1 MRHDVAPKRQFA
13 QRGGLLL
20 LTVLLTLALAGC
32 KPSNRYHAP
41 PPPPVITSKPVLMPM
56 TTFLYVTGSTV
67 AVNSVQLVARV
78 AGYLERIAYTDGSIV
93 KKGQLLFVIEPEP
106 YAAKLKQAV
115 AAVAQAKA
123 QVLYAQS
130 QYDRQQQMIK
140 QNATSVANVE
150 QWLATRDSDEAA
162 VLENIANADIAR
174 INFGY
179 TSVSAPFDGRVSRH
193 LVDVG
198 NLVGNSSATVLA
210 TIDQLNPIYV
220 YFSVNELD
228 MLKLRAALIAQGR
241 NPETVHGAPIFVG
254 LQSETGYPHPGKI
267 DYVAT
272 SLDPSTGTIEARA
285 VLDNDNN
292 LLLPGL
298 FVRARIPLG
307 KPMQA
312 LALPDTAVLSDQ
324 AGPYVYVVGAHNVVA
339 QKRVQT
345 GTEENGM
352 IAVTGLKAADQ
363 VIVNGLQNA
372 APGTTVAP
380 SEQDIS
386 APAANGP
393 G

>member
-1 MRHDVAPKRQFA
+1 MRHSVAPKRRLA
-13 QRGGLLL
+13 QLGGLLL
-20 LTVLLTLALAGC
+20 MVLLAGC
-32 KPSNRYHAP
+32 KPDNSYHAP

-56 TTFLYVTGSTV
+56 TAYLTVTGSTV

-78 AGYLERIAYTDGSIV
+78 PGYLDSIDYTDGSIV

-106 YAAKLKQAV
+106 YAAKLKQTV
-115 AAVAQAKA
+115 AAIAQAKA

-130 QYDRQQQMIK
+130 QYDRQLQMIK
-140 QNATSVANVE
+140 QNATSQANVE
-150 QWLATRDSDEAA
+150 QWLATRDSNEAA
-162 VLENIANADIAR
+162 VTENIANADIAR
-174 INFGY
+174 INYGY

-193 LVDVG
+193 LVDAG

-220 YFSVNELD
+220 YFNVNELD
-228 MLKLRAALIAQGR
+228 LLKLRAALIALGR
-241 NPETVHGAPIFVG
+241 NPDNVSGAPIFVG
-254 LQSETGYPHPGKI
+254 LQSEADYPHPGKI

-272 SLDPSTGTIEARA
+272 SLDPSTGTIEVRA
-285 VLDNDNN
+285 VLGNDSN

-307 KPMQA
+307 KPVRA
-312 LALPDTAVLSDQ
+312 LALPEAAVLSDQ
-324 AGPYVYVVGAHNVVA
+324 AGSYVYVVGANNIVA

-345 GTEENGM
+345 GAEENGM
-352 IAVTGLKAADQ
+352 IAVTGLSAADH

-380 SEQDIS
+380 GEQDIS
-386 APAANGP
+386 VPANNGP

>member
-1 MRHDVAPKRQFA
+1 MRHSVAPRRRLA
-13 QRGGLLL
+13 LLAGLLL
-20 LTVLLTLALAGC
+20 IVFLAGC

-41 PPPPVITSKPVLMPM
+41 PPPPVTTSKPVLMPM
-56 TTFLYVTGSTV
+56 TTYLDVTGSTV

-78 AGYLERIAYTDGSIV
+78 SGYLDRIDYTDGSMV

-115 AAVAQAKA
+115 ASIAQAKA
-123 QVLYAQS
+123 QVLYAQA
-130 QYDRQQQMIK
+130 QYDRQLQMIK
-140 QNATSVANVE
+140 QNATSQANVE

-162 VLENIANADIAR
+162 VIENTANAEIAR
-174 INFGY
+174 INYGY

-228 MLKLRAALIAQGR
+228 MLKLRAALIALGR
-241 NPETVHGAPIFVG
+241 NPENVSGAPIFVG
-254 LQSETGYPHPGKI
+254 LQSEAGYPHSGKI

-285 VLDNDNN
+285 VLGNDSN

-307 KPMQA
+307 KPVQK
-312 LALPDTAVLSDQ
+312 LALPEVAVLSDQ
-324 AGPYVYVVGAHNVVA
+324 AGPYVYIVGAQNVVA

-352 IAVTGLKAADQ
+352 IAVTGLGAADQ
-363 VIVNGLQNA
+363 VIVDGLQNA
-372 APGTTVAP
+372 APGVMVAP
-380 SEQDIS
+380 REQDIS
-386 APAANGP
+386 VPAANGP

>member
-1 MRHDVAPKRQFA
+1 MRHSVAPKRRLA
-13 QRGGLLL
+13 LWGGLL
-20 LTVLLTLALAGC
+20 LTVLLAGC
-32 KPSNRYHAP
+32 KPSNSYHAP
-41 PPPPVITSKPVLMPM
+41 PPPPVTTSKPVLMPM
-56 TTFLYVTGSTV
+56 TTYLYVTGSTA

-78 AGYLERIAYTDGSIV
+78 SGYLDSIDYTDGSIV
-93 KKGQLLFVIEPEP
+93 QKGQLLFVIEPEP
-106 YAAKLKQAV
+106 YAAKLKQAM
-115 AAVAQAKA
+115 AAIAQAKA

-130 QYDRQQQMIK
+130 QYDRQLQMIK
-140 QNATSVANVE
+140 QNATSEANVE

-162 VLENIANADIAR
+162 VTENIANADIAR
-174 INFGY
+174 INYGY

-228 MLKLRAALIAQGR
+228 LLKLRAALIALGR
-241 NPETVHGAPIFVG
+241 NPDKVRGAPIFVG
-254 LQSETGYPHPGKI
+254 LQSEAGDPHPGKI

-272 SLDPSTGTIEARA
+272 SLDPSTGTIEVRA
-285 VLDNDNN
+285 ALDNNSN

-298 FVRARIPLG
+298 FVHARIPLG

-312 LALPDTAVLSDQ
+312 LALPDAAVLSDQ
-324 AGPYVYVVGAHNVVA
+324 AGPYVYVVGAHDVVA

-352 IAVTGLKAADQ
+352 IAITGLGAADQ
-363 VIVNGLQNA
+363 VIVDGLQNA
-372 APGTTVAP
+372 APGSTVAP
-380 SEQDIS
+380 VEQDIS
-386 APAANGP
+386 VPAANGP

>member
-1 MRHDVAPKRQFA
+1 M
-13 QRGGLLL
+13 
-20 LTVLLTLALAGC
+20 
-32 KPSNRYHAP
+32 
-41 PPPPVITSKPVLMPM
+41 
-56 TTFLYVTGSTV
+56 

-78 AGYLERIAYTDGSIV
+78 SGYLDSIDYTDGSIV

-115 AAVAQAKA
+115 AAIAQAKA

-130 QYDRQQQMIK
+130 QYDRQLQMIK
-140 QNATSVANVE
+140 QNATSQANVE

-162 VLENIANADIAR
+162 VIENIANADIAR
-174 INFGY
+174 INYGY

-198 NLVGNSSATVLA
+198 NLVGNTSATVLA
-210 TIDQLNPIYV
+210 SIDQLNPIYV

-228 MLKLRAALIAQGR
+228 LLKLRAALIALGR
-241 NPETVHGAPIFVG
+241 NPDNVHGAPIFVG
-254 LQSETGYPHPGKI
+254 LQSEADYPHPGKI

-272 SLDPSTGTIEARA
+272 SLDPSTGTIEVRA
-285 VLDNDNN
+285 VLDNDSN

-307 KPMQA
+307 KPVQA
-312 LALPDTAVLSDQ
+312 LALPDAAVLSDQ

-339 QKRVQT
+339 QKRVRT
-345 GTEENGM
+345 GMEENGM
-352 IAVTGLKAADQ
+352 IAVTGLGAADQ
-363 VIVNGLQNA
+363 VIVDGLQNA

-380 SEQDIS
+380 VEHDVS

>member
-1 MRHDVAPKRQFA
+1 MRHSVAPKRHLA
-13 QRGGLLL
+13 LLSGLV
-20 LTVLLTLALAGC
+20 LTVLLAGC

-56 TTFLYVTGSTV
+56 TTYLYVTGSTV

-78 AGYLERIAYTDGSIV
+78 SGYLDRIDYTDGSIV

-115 AAVAQAKA
+115 AAIAQAKA

-130 QYDRQQQMIK
+130 QYDRQLQMIK
-140 QNATSVANVE
+140 QNATSQANVE
-150 QWLATRDSDEAA
+150 QWLATRDSDEAT
-162 VLENIANADIAR
+162 VIGNTANADIAR
-174 INFGY
+174 INYSY

-198 NLVGNSSATVLA
+198 NLVGNGSATVLA

-220 YFSVNELD
+220 YFNVNELD
-228 MLKLRAALIAQGR
+228 LLKLRAALIALGR
-241 NPETVHGAPIFVG
+241 NPDNVNGAPIFVG
-254 LQSETGYPHPGKI
+254 LQSEANYPHPGKI

-272 SLDPSTGTIEARA
+272 SLDPSTGTIEVRA

-298 FVRARIPLG
+298 FVHARIPLG
-307 KPMQA
+307 KPVQA
-312 LALPDTAVLSDQ
+312 LALPNAAVLGDQ

-339 QKRVQT
+339 QIRVQT

-352 IAVTGLKAADQ
+352 IAVTGLSIADQ
-363 VIVNGLQNA
+363 VIVDGLQNA
-372 APGTTVAP
+372 APGITVAP

-386 APAANGP
+386 VPAANDP

>member
-1 MRHDVAPKRQFA
+1 MRHSVAPRRRLA
-13 QRGGLLL
+13 LLAGLLL
-20 LTVLLTLALAGC
+20 TALLAGC

-41 PPPPVITSKPVLMPM
+41 PPPPVTTSKPVLMPM
-56 TTFLYVTGSTV
+56 TTYLDVTGSTV

-78 AGYLERIAYTDGSIV
+78 SGYLDRIDYTDGSMV

-115 AAVAQAKA
+115 ASIAQAKA
-123 QVLYAQS
+123 QVLYAQA
-130 QYDRQQQMIK
+130 QYDRQLQMIK
-140 QNATSVANVE
+140 QNATSQANVE

-162 VLENIANADIAR
+162 VIENTANAEIAR
-174 INFGY
+174 INYGY

-198 NLVGNSSATVLA
+198 NLVGNSSATILA

-228 MLKLRAALIAQGR
+228 MLKLRAALIALGR
-241 NPETVHGAPIFVG
+241 NPENVSGAPISVG
-254 LQSETGYPHPGKI
+254 LQSEAGYPHPGKI

-285 VLDNDNN
+285 VLGNDSN

-307 KPMQA
+307 KPVQK
-312 LALPDTAVLSDQ
+312 LALPEAAVLSDQ
-324 AGPYVYVVGAHNVVA
+324 AGPYVYIVGAQNVVA

-352 IAVTGLKAADQ
+352 IAVTGLGAADQ
-363 VIVNGLQNA
+363 VIVDGLQNA
-372 APGTTVAP
+372 APGVTVAP
-380 SEQDIS
+380 REQDI
-386 APAANGP
+386 AVPAANGP

>member
-1 MRHDVAPKRQFA
+1 MRRSVALKCRLVLL
-13 QRGGLLL
+13 GGLLL
-20 LTVLLTLALAGC
+20 ALLLIGC
-32 KPSNRYHAP
+32 KPGNRYHAP
-41 PPPPVITSKPVLMPM
+41 PPPPVTTSKPVLMPM
-56 TTFLYVTGSTV
+56 TTYLYVTGSTG

-78 AGYLERIAYTDGSIV
+78 PGYLDRIDYTDGSIV
-93 KKGQLLFVIEPEP
+93 KKGQLLFVIEPAP

-130 QYDRQQQMIK
+130 QYDRQLQMIK
-140 QNATSVANVE
+140 QNATSQANVE
-150 QWLATRDSDEAA
+150 QWRATRDSDEAA
-162 VLENIANADIAR
+162 VIQNTANADIAR
-174 INFGY
+174 INYGY
-179 TSVSAPFDGRVSRH
+179 TSVFAPFDGRVSRH

-210 TIDQLNPIYV
+210 TIDQLNPLYV

-228 MLKLRAALIAQGR
+228 MLKLRAALIALGR
-241 NPETVHGAPIFVG
+241 NPDNVRGAPIFVG
-254 LQSETGYPHPGKI
+254 LQSEANYPHPGKI

-285 VLDNDNN
+285 VLDNGSN

-298 FVRARIPLG
+298 FVRAQIPLG
-307 KPMQA
+307 KPVQA
-312 LALPDTAVLSDQ
+312 LALPDAAVLSDQ

-352 IAVTGLKAADQ
+352 IAVTGLGATDQ
-363 VIVNGLQNA
+363 VIVDGLQNA

-380 SEQDIS
+380 NEQDIS
-386 APAANGP
+386 VPAANGP

>member
-1 MRHDVAPKRQFA
+1 MTRMRHSVAPKRRLA
-13 QRGGLLL
+13 LWGGLL
-20 LTVLLTLALAGC
+20 LTVLLAGC
-32 KPSNRYHAP
+32 KPSNSYHAP
-41 PPPPVITSKPVLMPM
+41 PPPPVTTSKPVLMPM
-56 TTFLYVTGSTV
+56 TTYLYVTGSTA

-78 AGYLERIAYTDGSIV
+78 SGYLDSIDYTDGSIV
-93 KKGQLLFVIEPEP
+93 QKGQLLFVIEPEP
-106 YAAKLKQAV
+106 YAAKLKQAM
-115 AAVAQAKA
+115 AAIAQAKA

-130 QYDRQQQMIK
+130 QYDRQLQMIK
-140 QNATSVANVE
+140 QNATSEANVE

-162 VLENIANADIAR
+162 VTENIANADIAR
-174 INFGY
+174 INYGY

-228 MLKLRAALIAQGR
+228 LLKLRAALIALGR
-241 NPETVHGAPIFVG
+241 NPDKVRGAPIFVG
-254 LQSETGYPHPGKI
+254 LQSEAGDPHPGKI

-272 SLDPSTGTIEARA
+272 SLDPSTGTIEVRA
-285 VLDNDNN
+285 ALDNNSN

-298 FVRARIPLG
+298 FVHARIPLG

-312 LALPDTAVLSDQ
+312 LALPDAAVLSDQ
-324 AGPYVYVVGAHNVVA
+324 AGPYVYVVGAHDVVA

-352 IAVTGLKAADQ
+352 IAITGLGAADQ
-363 VIVNGLQNA
+363 VIVDGLQNA
-372 APGTTVAP
+372 APGSTVAP
-380 SEQDIS
+380 VEQDIS
-386 APAANGP
+386 VPAANGP

>member
-1 MRHDVAPKRQFA
+1 MRHGIAPKRRRA
-13 QRGGLLL
+13 LLGGLLL
-20 LTVLLTLALAGC
+20 AALLAGC
-32 KPSNRYHAP
+32 KPGNSYHAP
-41 PPPPVITSKPVLMPM
+41 PPPPVTTSKPVLMPM
-56 TTFLYVTGSTV
+56 TTYLYVTGSTV
-67 AVNSVQLVARV
+67 AVNSVQLVARIS
-78 AGYLERIAYTDGSIV
+78 GYLDSIDYTDGSTV

-115 AAVAQAKA
+115 ASIAQAKA

-130 QYDRQQQMIK
+130 QYDRQLQMIK
-140 QNATSVANVE
+140 QNATSQANVE

-162 VLENIANADIAR
+162 VIQNTANADIAR
-174 INFGY
+174 INYGY

-228 MLKLRAALIAQGR
+228 LLKLRAALIALGR
-241 NPETVHGAPIFVG
+241 NPENVHGAPIFVG
-254 LQSETGYPHPGKI
+254 LQSETDDPHPGKI

-307 KPMQA
+307 KPVQA
-312 LALPDTAVLSDQ
+312 LALPEAALLSDQ

-352 IAVTGLKAADQ
+352 IAVTGLSAADQ
-363 VIVNGLQNA
+363 VIVDGLQNA

-380 SEQDIS
+380 NEQDLS
-386 APAANGP
+386 VPATNGP